1 MLVNIYNKKL
11 TTTEVAIVAL
21 FPLVAFHFY
30 QYIGIPRILERM
42 CFLFLYL
49 LVFLFTLKELFR
61 KTTSIYHRVV
71 KYIFACFIISSIT
84 AFCFW
89 EQSFVSSYIAYIN
102 TFSGYMYFFILYRI
116 KPTPSFVIWI
126 VVAYAVIWMM
136 AYCIAFISL
145 PNIIFGDP
153 ESDWDMSRG
162 FYRIKILGG
171 GFVFLAYYMSVN
183 NACEK
188 KGKKWSVLALALF
201 CIIVLMLTR
210 QYIAITVVITTL
222 YLMTKSFKAIVKLAI
237 LAAAIVL
244 LVTPQI
250 ISHTDNPLKTMYE
263 LTMKQVTGNDIE
275 EDVRMKG
282 GEYFLTEFP
291 NNIVTTIFGNGYAH
305 PDSSY
310 GKWELTHCFMN
321 AYIRADIGYIGLY
334 ITYGILGFMVF
345 LAMFYHCFKAKLPG
359 EMSYIKLFML
369 HIASA
374 NILSWPIRGDAIEIS
389 ICLYLFHYYWFIK
402 RKKYYGRNSHSE
414 F

>member
-1 MLVNIYNKKL
+1 
-11 TTTEVAIVAL
+11 
-21 FPLVAFHFY
+21 
-30 QYIGIPRILERM
+30 
-42 CFLFLYL
+42 
-49 LVFLFTLKELFR
+49 
-61 KTTSIYHRVV
+61 
-71 KYIFACFIISSIT
+71 
-84 AFCFW
+84 
-89 EQSFVSSYIAYIN
+89 
-102 TFSGYMYFFILYRI
+102 MYFFILYRI

-250 ISHTDNPLKTMYE
+250 NSNTDNPLKTM
-263 LTMKQVTGNDIE
+263 
-275 EDVRMKG
+275 
-282 GEYFLTEFP
+282 
-291 NNIVTTIFGNGYAH
+291 
-305 PDSSY
+305 
-310 GKWELTHCFMN
+310 
-321 AYIRADIGYIGLY
+321 
-334 ITYGILGFMVF
+334 
-345 LAMFYHCFKAKLPG
+345 
-359 EMSYIKLFML
+359 
-369 HIASA
+369 
-374 NILSWPIRGDAIEIS
+374 
-389 ICLYLFHYYWFIK
+389 
-402 RKKYYGRNSHSE
+402 
-414 F
+414 

>member
-42 CFLFLYL
+42 CFHAMYL

-145 PNIIFGDP
+145 PNIIFRDP
-153 ESDWDMSRG
+153 ESAWDMSRG
-162 FYRIKILGG
+162 F
-171 GFVFLAYYMSVN
+171 
-183 NACEK
+183 
-188 KGKKWSVLALALF
+188 
-201 CIIVLMLTR
+201 
-210 QYIAITVVITTL
+210 
-222 YLMTKSFKAIVKLAI
+222 
-237 LAAAIVL
+237 
-244 LVTPQI
+244 
-250 ISHTDNPLKTMYE
+250 
-263 LTMKQVTGNDIE
+263 
-275 EDVRMKG
+275 
-282 GEYFLTEFP
+282 
-291 NNIVTTIFGNGYAH
+291 
-305 PDSSY
+305 
-310 GKWELTHCFMN
+310 
-321 AYIRADIGYIGLY
+321 
-334 ITYGILGFMVF
+334 
-345 LAMFYHCFKAKLPG
+345 
-359 EMSYIKLFML
+359 
-369 HIASA
+369 
-374 NILSWPIRGDAIEIS
+374 
-389 ICLYLFHYYWFIK
+389 
-402 RKKYYGRNSHSE
+402 
-414 F
+414 